1 MNCLENIVSEV
12 DILTEPNFCKDCN
25 AKKMQ
30 YEPKGFCCCDGQI
43 LLVDSKMP
51 NELYD
56 LFTADTIE
64 GKEFRTYVRTY
75 NNTFGFTSF
84 GVKYDKDLCK
94 KNKGIYVFR
103 VQG

>member
-1 MNCLENIVSEV
+1 
-12 DILTEPNFCKDCN
+12 
-25 AKKMQ
+25 
-30 YEPKGFCCCDGQI
+30 
-43 LLVDSKMP
+43 MP

-94 KNKGIYVFR
+94 KNKGIYIF
-103 VQG
+103 